1 MHEGAERSK
10 QSNTHALSTDARSVQ
25 TYTQGRGKAR
35 ARGGGGGT
43 PGCPATW
50 AAEYRPYIRQ
60 GGTSARR
67 TRWACRSPCTSPPTV
82 IVPCCHPPPEP
93 RRAHRVSGASS
104 PLCGGPPGPPT
115 RVASPPAAAG
125 ASPAPPPSLSPVVPP
140 PRSPC
145 ARASCQRVARP
156 QPPSVRPRP
165 RPCGRI
171 CKDGYHLAI
180 QQQETIAGKQH
191 PSTAC
196 SAGFDF
202 AAH

>member
-82 IVPCCHPPPEP
+82 IVPCCHPPRAPARASRQRRLQPSLRRPPGASHARRVTASRSRCISSPPTVIVPCCPPTPEP
-93 RRAHRVSGASS
+93 LRARVVSARRQAPTSQCATTSS
-104 PLCGGPPGPPT
+104 PLWP
-115 RVASPPAAAG
+115 
-125 ASPAPPPSLSPVVPP
+125 
-140 PRSPC
+140 
-145 ARASCQRVARP
+145 
-156 QPPSVRPRP
+156 
-165 RPCGRI
+165 
-171 CKDGYHLAI
+171 HL
-180 QQQETIAGKQH
+180 
-191 PSTAC
+191 
-196 SAGFDF
+196 
-202 AAH
+202 